1 MTLQHQLFVISM
13 WSVDGAWEKIME
25 LLQKNY
31 TIDNTKIRKWS
42 KYFLIVK
49 ITIQNKASCCS
60 NKQTC
65 CLWSSMKA
73 AAFWSEDIWNIFLWY
88 FSVDE
93 MKEVLRLQSSVVIRY
108 AGHTAALQH
117 WRGNTQ
123 ATHITKNSEL
133 AASLNTVDSWSE

>member
-49 ITIQNKASCCS
+49 SQIRTRQVVAA
-60 NKQTC
+60 NKQPC

-73 AAFWSEDIWNIFLWY
+73 AVFWSEDIWNIFLWY

-108 AGHTAALQH
+108 AEHTEALQQ
-117 WRGNTQ
+117 WRGNTR